1 MWTRSPFPP
10 TGRRS
15 GWATT
20 VEDILT
26 WVPVSSTSTVLHSDN
41 CQTDYPGG
49 PNDSGIMSEM
59 PIDYSSC
66 NGNCIF
72 SIYWLGF
79 QNARWQSY
87 INCVPLSGS
96 GATTQ
101 ASAGSSVGTNFT
113 EIVSDE
119 AQSSSTQ

>member
-1 MWTRSPFPP
+1 
-10 TGRRS
+10 
-15 GWATT
+15 
-20 VEDILT
+20 
-26 WVPVSSTSTVLHSDN
+26 
-41 CQTDYPGG
+41 
-49 PNDSGIMSEM
+49 MSEM

>member
-1 MWTRSPFPP
+1 M
-10 TGRRS
+10 
-15 GWATT
+15 
-20 VEDILT
+20 
-26 WVPVSSTSTVLHSDN
+26 VLHSDN
-41 CQTDYPGG
+41 CQADYPGG
-49 PNDSGIMSEM
+49 PNDSGIMPEM

-79 QNARWQSY
+79 PNARWQSY

-96 GATTQ
+96 GETTQ
-101 ASAGSSVGTNFT
+101 VSAGWSVGTNTT